1 PVPAVAVGLLP
12 PVTPRDETAPALKL
26 VVPEVAVASPV
37 APDASVKPPAVPLT
51 PSPLKLAAPFEPVV
65 AVALPSV
72 APLGPEVIEA
82 VTVVPLWLMGL
93 PLASCTCSTG
103 C

>member
-1 PVPAVAVGLLP
+1 
-12 PVTPRDETAPALKL
+12 
-26 VVPEVAVASPV
+26 
-37 APDASVKPPAVPLT
+37 VPLNL
-51 PSPLKLAAPFEPVV
+51 SPLKLAAPFEPVV

-72 APLGPEVIEA
+72 APLGPEAIEA